1 MRRRPPLHA
10 PPASGLGI
18 CVALL
23 GPLACEAPAEP
34 HTPPPPPA
42 PQTAA
47 MSPAEL
53 AEARRKAG
61 FKDDDFAAEK
71 ALTREHGAR
80 VQVKAHLAEY
90 RQLTRDLRRSVQDIE
105 QSSKRW
111 ARASD
116 PQRAYRRWREGR
128 ARQTASLTERHRA
141 LQREGTDAGSTQA
154 LVERTF
160 RQWEDLQNDLG
171 GDVAG
176 QARFAALV
184 AELRASLLAVEAS
197 LDEIAHDEDLGDS
210 AP

>member
-1 MRRRPPLHA
+1 MRRPLT
-10 PPASGLGI
+10 L
-18 CVALL
+18 ALL
-23 GPLACEAPAEP
+23 VLVACEAPAEP
-34 HTPPPPPA
+34 RPTPPPPA
-42 PQTAA
+42 PPPAA

-61 FKDDDFAAEK
+61 FKDDDFAAEN

-80 VQVKAHLAEY
+80 VQVKAHLGDY
-90 RQLTRDLRRSVQDIE
+90 RQLARDLKRSVQDIE

-128 ARQTASLTERHRA
+128 ARQTAQLTEQHRA
-141 LQREGTDAGSTQA
+141 LQREGTDTGSTQA

-176 QARFAALV
+176 QARFASLI
-184 AELRASLLAVEAS
+184 AELRASLAAVEDA
-197 LDEIAHDEDLGDS
+197 LDEIDRDEDLRDER
-210 AP
+210 

>member
-1 MRRRPPLHA
+1 MTRRLVLFM
-10 PPASGLGI
+10 SL
-18 CVALL
+18 V
-23 GPLACEAPAEP
+23 ACEGPAEP
-34 HTPPPPPA
+34 RPAPPPA
-42 PQTAA
+42 APARAA

-61 FKDDDFAAEK
+61 FKDDDVAAEN

-80 VQVKAHLAEY
+80 VQIRANLAEY
-90 RQLTRDLRRSVQDIE
+90 RRLARELKLRVQDIE

-128 ARQTASLTERHRA
+128 VRQTARLTEQHRA
-141 LQREGTDAGSTQA
+141 LQREGTVTGSTQA

-176 QARFAALV
+176 QARFIALV
-184 AELRASLLAVEAS
+184 AELRASLSAVESA
-197 LDEIAHDEDLGDS
+197 LDEIAHDEDLVE
-210 AP
+210 AR

>member
-1 MRRRPPLHA
+1 MLI
-10 PPASGLGI
+10 SLI
-18 CVALL
+18 
-23 GPLACEAPAEP
+23 ACEAPAEP
-34 HTPPPPPA
+34 RPTPPA
-42 PQTAA
+42 PAPPPAA

-80 VQVKAHLAEY
+80 VQVRTHLTEY
-90 RQLTRDLRRSVQDIE
+90 RQFVRDLKRSVQDIE

-128 ARQTASLTERHRA
+128 ARQTARLTEQHRA
-141 LQREGTDAGSTQA
+141 LQREGTDTGTTQA

-176 QARFAALV
+176 QSRFAALV
-184 AELRASLLAVEAS
+184 AELRASLAAVDAS
-197 LDEIAHDEDLGDS
+197 LDEIAHDEDLHEL
-210 AP
+210 